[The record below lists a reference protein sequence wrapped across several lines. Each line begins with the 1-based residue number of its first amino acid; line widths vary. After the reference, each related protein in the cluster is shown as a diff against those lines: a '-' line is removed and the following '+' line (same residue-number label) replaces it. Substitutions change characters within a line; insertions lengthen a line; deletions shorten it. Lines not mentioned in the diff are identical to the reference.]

1 MPTTEKAAASRY
13 SLNNEQCS
21 HYCVGRSSSSSSGSS
36 SSTERT
42 RLALAHSIPRVSFF
56 LSTSLRANSALNF
69 SSQNRLRLLLVLFI
83 SLSLSHTLFFSLCSL
98 AKKTAKRSA
107 GPSPPPP
114 CTIPPPRQPLAL
126 LDTTIFW
133 EREPRVQGRKSSLAY
148 FYLSSTHTGTDI
160 THSVHR
166 THSLSPSGVRRQ
178 TTTTTTTTR
187 RYSRRKRRGTKC
199 RASLA

>member
-21 HYCVGRSSSSSSGSS
+21 HYCAGRSSSSSSGSS

-69 SSQNRLRLLLVLFI
+69 SSQNRLRLLLVL
-83 SLSLSHTLFFSLCSL
+83 SLTLSFFSLLSCQ
-98 AKKTAKRSA
+98 KTAKRSA

-187 RYSRRKRRGTKC
+187 RYRRRKRRGTKC